1 MQDKINIEIL
11 RVTHLR
17 GPNIWTYRPV
27 IEAWVDIGNLENHP
41 SNTIPGFYERLTAL
55 LPGLIEHE
63 CSPGVRGGFLQRLQE
78 GTWAAHILE
87 HVCLEMQNLAGMRTG
102 FGKARSTSTPGIYKI
117 AFRTRHEAVGRAALV
132 AGRELLLSAIQ
143 DTPFDMAKTVEDL
156 TDMVDD
162 LCLGPSTA
170 HIVDAATARRIP
182 SIRLTTGNLVQLG
195 YGNAQRRI
203 WTAETDQTSAIAEE
217 IASDKDLT
225 KALLKS
231 CGVPVPEGE
240 LVRSAEAAWEAAQE
254 IGVPVV
260 LKPYDGNHGRGVS
273 LDLRTEADVHAAYE
287 LAFRKG
293 DGSAVIVE
301 KYIPG
306 NEHRLLVVGK
316 KMVAAAA
323 GESLWVTG
331 DGTHSIDELTDLQ
344 INTDPRRGSGEDS
357 PLNALMPS
365 KSGEIILE
373 LERAGF
379 KPESVPEEGR
389 KVLIQRNGNVKFDI
403 TDKVHPT
410 IAAAAALAA
419 RVVGLDIA
427 GVDMVLEDYTRP
439 LNSQQGCVIEVNAS
453 PGLLAHIKPVNGTG
467 QPVGR
472 AIIDHLF
479 GEGHDGRIPIVGIT
493 GTQHTGRIARLV
505 SWLVH
510 ISGKQVGLA
519 CSEGLY
525 LDGRQID
532 AADCAHWEAGER
544 VLINRSVQAA
554 VFENPGTMILGEGL
568 AYDKCTV
575 GVVTDVNWHEGL
587 KHYDIQDA
595 EQTYKVARTQ
605 VDVVLPSGTAV
616 LNADD
621 HQAVEMAELC
631 DGKVIFYSLNA
642 DNPSIAA
649 HRETGE
655 RVVLLQGDAI
665 VLAQGAQIAASLPLS
680 SLAPAKASRP
690 EMVMAAVA
698 AAWALNIP
706 VELIGAGLRTFE
718 SAPKK
723 TPY

>member
-1 MQDKINIEIL
+1 MLDKINIEIL

-27 IEAWVDIGNLENHP
+27 IEAWVDIGELEQHP

-117 AFRTRHEAVGRAALV
+117 AFRTRHEDVGRAALQ
-132 AGRELLLSAIQ
+132 AGRALLLSAIQ

-156 TDMVDD
+156 RDMVDD

-182 SIRLTTGNLVQLG
+182 HIRLTSGNLVQLG
-195 YGNAQRRI
+195 YGMAQRRI

-225 KALLKS
+225 KSLLKS

-273 LDLRTEADVHAAYE
+273 LDLQTEKEVLAAFE

-293 DGSAVIVE
+293 NGSAVIVE

-323 GESLWVTG
+323 GETLWVTG
-331 DGTHSIDELTDLQ
+331 DAVHNIDELTDLQ

-365 KSGEIILE
+365 RSGEIMLE
-373 LERAGF
+373 LERAGL
-379 KPESVPEEGR
+379 KPESVPQDGER
-389 KVLIQRNGNVKFDI
+389 VLIQRNGNVKFD
-403 TDKVHPT
+403 
-410 IAAAAALAA
+410 
-419 RVVGLDIA
+419 
-427 GVDMVLEDYTRP
+427 
-439 LNSQQGCVIEVNAS
+439 
-453 PGLLAHIKPVNGTG
+453 
-467 QPVGR
+467 
-472 AIIDHLF
+472 
-479 GEGHDGRIPIVGIT
+479 
-493 GTQHTGRIARLV
+493 
-505 SWLVH
+505 
-510 ISGKQVGLA
+510 
-519 CSEGLY
+519 
-525 LDGRQID
+525 
-532 AADCAHWEAGER
+532 
-544 VLINRSVQAA
+544 
-554 VFENPGTMILGEGL
+554 
-568 AYDKCTV
+568 
-575 GVVTDVNWHEGL
+575 VTD
-587 KHYDIQDA
+587 
-595 EQTYKVARTQ
+595 Q
-605 VDVVLPSGTAV
+605 V
-616 LNADD
+616 
-621 HQAVEMAELC
+621 H
-631 DGKVIFYSLNA
+631 
-642 DNPSIAA
+642 PSIAA
-649 HRETGE
+649 E
-655 RVVLLQGDAI
+655 RITVSARIGR
-665 VLAQGAQIAASLPLS
+665 S
-680 SLAPAKASRP
+680 SR
-690 EMVMAAVA
+690 
-698 AAWALNIP
+698 
-706 VELIGAGLRTFE
+706 LRRCRRGRSSPSTPSI
-718 SAPKK
+718 SA
-723 TPY
+723 